1 MRGMTLA
8 ALACVALAAC
18 ATDQRVAVREIG
30 EASKTASGPVAS
42 VAIVAID
49 RDAASRRTWEGAFA
63 ARFAARGV
71 ATSTG
76 DGLTAG
82 ATLDAD
88 AVTADGSPVIEA
100 ARKAG
105 AEAIVFVRPPSVVP
119 VESGRSAYRWLGAR
133 SGPDPRN
140 ELDNAPASVTQVRVF
155 DLTSKARSWSAMI
168 VVRFPRGD
176 EDAGTAAD
184 APLAA
189 LAQRGFLPAR

>member
-49 RDAASRRTWEGAFA
+49 RDAASRLTGEGAFA

-184 APLAA
+184 ATLAA

>member
-1 MRGMTLA
+1 MR
-8 ALACVALAAC
+8 
-18 ATDQRVAVREIG
+18 IG
-30 EASKTASGPVAS
+30 ETSKTASCPVAS

-49 RDAASRRTWEGAFA
+49 RDAASRRTREGAFA
-63 ARFAARGV
+63 ARFARGV

-105 AEAIVFVRPPSVVP
+105 AEAIVFVVPSVVP

-133 SGPDPRN
+133 SAPDPRN

-155 DLTSKARSWSAMI
+155 DLTSKARSW
-168 VVRFPRGD
+168 RR
-176 EDAGTAAD
+176 
-184 APLAA
+184 
-189 LAQRGFLPAR
+189 